1 MSQIHYEG
9 RVMNRVRRGEMPGR
23 SALRAL
29 IFDLDGTIA
38 DTEEVHRRAFNQ
50 AFAEHGLPW
59 AWSQAEYAGL
69 LSISGRPRQDLAV
82 CAAVGT
88 AAVPWSTAHRAARK
102 LHSAKSALY
111 ARMLAERGVPLRPG
125 VLRLLNE
132 ARCSGIRLAIASST
146 SPANVRA
153 ACDGSLPGDWADWF
167 DIVATC
173 DVVEA
178 KKPSAAV
185 YRYVLEHT
193 GWRAGECVAIE
204 DTPNG
209 NRAALGAGLATVIT
223 THAFTHDGDF
233 DGASLVVDG
242 LGDPDRP
249 FEVIAGNAYGCDHLD
264 VGLLSRIVSAAKACG
279 PGHVTL
285 ARPPA
290 TRGGRVVS
298 VAGATSTG

>member
-1 MSQIHYEG
+1 
-9 RVMNRVRRGEMPGR
+9 MPGR

-69 LSISGRPRQDLAV
+69 LSISGGRERTLQYARQS
-82 CAAVGT
+82 
-88 AAVPWSTAHRAARK
+88 VPPPFHGAQLIELARK

-242 LGDPDRP
+242 LGGPDRP

>member
-1 MSQIHYEG
+1 
-9 RVMNRVRRGEMPGR
+9 MNRVRRGEMPGR

-69 LSISGRPRQDLAV
+69 LSISGGRERTLQYARQS
-82 CAAVGT
+82 
-88 AAVPWSTAHRAARK
+88 VPPPFHGAQLIELARK

-264 VGLLSRIVSAAKACG
+264 VGLLGRIVSAAKACG
-279 PGHVTL
+279 PAHVTL

-290 TRGGRVVS
+290 IRYCGRVVS
-298 VAGATSTG
+298 VAKATSTG

>member
-1 MSQIHYEG
+1 
-9 RVMNRVRRGEMPGR
+9 MNRVRRGEMPGR

-50 AFAEHGLPW
+50 TFAEHGLSW
-59 AWSQAEYAGL
+59 AWSPAEYAGL
-69 LSISGRPRQDLAV
+69 LSISGGRERIWQFARQSIPLPSHGAQLTELAR
-82 CAAVGT
+82 
-88 AAVPWSTAHRAARK
+88 S

-111 ARMLAERGVPLRPG
+111 ARMLADGGVPLRPG

-153 ACDGSLPGDWADWF
+153 VCDGNLPGDWADWF

-178 KKPSAAV
+178 KKPSPAV

-223 THAFTHDGDF
+223 THAFTRDGDF
-233 DGASLVVDG
+233 EGASLVVDG

-249 FEVIAGNAYGCDHLD
+249 FEVIAGDAYGCGYLD
-264 VGLLSRIVSAAKACG
+264 VGLLGRIVSAARACG
-279 PGHVTL
+279 RGHVTL
-285 ARPPA
+285 ARSPA
-290 TRGGRVVS
+290 PLCGRVAS

>member
-1 MSQIHYEG
+1 MKT
-9 RVMNRVRRGEMPGR
+9 VRRGEMPGR
-23 SALRAL
+23 PALRAL

-38 DTEEVHRRAFNQ
+38 DTEEIHRRAFNQ
-50 AFAEHGLPW
+50 AFAEHGLSW
-59 AWSQAEYAGL
+59 AWSPAEYADL
-69 LSISGRPRQDLAV
+69 LSISGGRERILHYARQMPPPSHGAQFIELA
-82 CAAVGT
+82 G
-88 AAVPWSTAHRAARK
+88 R
-102 LHSAKSALY
+102 LHSAKSAHY
-111 ARMLAERGVPLRPG
+111 ARMVADRAVPLRPG

-153 ACDGSLPGDWADWF
+153 VCDGNLPGDWADWF
-167 DIVATC
+167 DVVATC

-178 KKPSAAV
+178 KKPSPAV
-185 YRYVLEHT
+185 YRYVLEHA

-223 THAFTHDGDF
+223 IHVFTRDGDF

-242 LGDPDRP
+242 LGDPERP
-249 FEVIAGNAYGCDHLD
+249 FEVIAGNAYGRKYLD
-264 VGLLSRIVSAAKACG
+264 VGLLGRIVSAAQAQTSGYVMSPRSPALRRG
-279 PGHVTL
+279 PV
-285 ARPPA
+285 A
-290 TRGGRVVS
+290 S

>member
-1 MSQIHYEG
+1 
-9 RVMNRVRRGEMPGR
+9 MPGR

-69 LSISGRPRQDLAV
+69 LSISGGRERTLQYARQS
-82 CAAVGT
+82 
-88 AAVPWSTAHRAARK
+88 VPPPFHGAQLIELARK

-242 LGDPDRP
+242 LGGPDRP
-249 FEVIAGNAYGCDHLD
+249 FEVIAGNAYGCDHLH

>member
-1 MSQIHYEG
+1 
-9 RVMNRVRRGEMPGR
+9 MNRVRRGEMPGR

-69 LSISGRPRQDLAV
+69 LSISGGRERTLQYARQS
-82 CAAVGT
+82 
-88 AAVPWSTAHRAARK
+88 VPPPFHGAQLIELARK

-242 LGDPDRP
+242 LGGPDRP